1 MSVGFVGGQAQ
12 ATGLAGL
19 GTDFEALDLM
29 GDLRRPLAWPARAAS
44 QVRTLQLPV
53 PAGVEPAGTVVLA
66 GLVGV
71 LARYTAQGEVVLG
84 RSSGGSVLRVG
95 VADDPAFGDLVSR
108 VGEAWAAPVV
118 TAGVLGPVAVGLVDG
133 PVAEVGPDV
142 VDVDLLV
149 TIASDGSGLRVDY
162 AAEGFST
169 DWARGLLDQTGTLLS
184 AGMCEPDVP
193 LSGLPL
199 LGTAERDRLLAW
211 GRGPSCPVPGEPLH
225 ELVLEWARRTPDA
238 VAGVADGEVVTYGE
252 LARRSELL
260 ARYLRAVG
268 VGVGDV
274 VSLAL
279 DRSIWTLVATLA
291 VLRAGAA
298 YTPMDVSWPAER
310 MKMLLADHGAQV
322 VLTVGE
328 VAHRIPRPDGV
339 RVVALDHD
347 WPAVEAVEAVDLPVV
362 DASQPAFVIYTSGST
377 GTPKGVVLSHD
388 KLTNFVTWMRDE
400 CAVGPDSRMLHCCAP
415 VFDVALGEIYTALA
429 SGARVVVCSRD
440 DLLDARRLTELIA
453 KEQTTH
459 AFCPPTNLAAVD
471 PADCPSM
478 SCVTLAGEP
487 IPPRM
492 AQRWMAAGARLINA
506 YGPAEASVA
515 CTWFDAK
522 AGWGGAYVPIGWPM
536 PNRQIRVVDPN
547 LDLVPMG
554 VPGEILI
561 TGAGVADSYLNRPE
575 LTAQRFVTD
584 PYGGGVAYRT
594 GDLGRWNA
602 SGALEILAR
611 MDHQVKVN
619 GIRIELGEIE
629 AVLEQHPDVGTA
641 VVVRREDR
649 GVARLVG
656 YVTGRDGRAPAVSEL
671 REHAA
676 TVLPSYMVP
685 AVIMVLERFPVG
697 GTGKINRRALPEPGS
712 QRPDLGVAYV
722 EAATAEERL
731 VTGVFASVLD
741 IDPVGTEDSF
751 FALGGTS
758 LQSAAVAAAIDE
770 AADVVVPVSQIHRT
784 PTPHGLARWL
794 ATAPR
799 RPRAEPE
806 PPVTGRPAPTGPV
819 PLTPSVAKCLVL
831 PFELVCPTTWWIE
844 GELDLRALMAAL
856 GDVHRR
862 HEALYARYRRV
873 DPPVAII
880 PPNPGM
886 PQLRLLTDAASE
898 QEALDQ
904 LAEAVQQ
911 PLDYTQGRNWRAAL
925 IREKSTNRVLFGI
938 GIHHIAFDGWS
949 HTLLVRDLSHAYTAR
964 LSGAAPVWA
973 RPAPTLRQSYDEYTR
988 LREAADLDA
997 QRAYWRE
1004 QLRGLARQGEGR
1016 PQELVEQTPIWG
1028 PRTGHIVAVPAD
1040 VLDRWDRAGREQRF
1054 SRSTYFA
1061 AAYASALRTIHQQD
1075 DIALLMIV
1083 AQRGSRILDSAFTS
1097 RIGSNCLRVRFD
1109 SPEKNLVRTLQQTVD
1124 RLMAAQDVTFLEM
1137 TTDPVLGMSREVINS
1152 LPSFAYQ
1159 DNLVLPLKL
1168 PGCRTEEVV
1177 DPYAREWSGGCV
1189 AEVLPGNGGALL
1201 RVTIRTDLVPTPV
1214 AEMLATNMLRFL
1226 EAGPEAADQAD

>member
-1 MSVGFVGGQAQ
+1 MSVGFVGGRAGV
-12 ATGLAGL
+12 AGPGTGY
-19 GTDFEALDLM
+19 EVLDLM
-29 GDLRRPLAWPARAAS
+29 GDLRRPLTWPARAAS
-44 QVRTLQLPV
+44 ALRTLAPPDLACP
-53 PAGVEPAGTVVLA
+53 EPAGLVVLA

-71 LARYTAQGEVVLG
+71 LARYTGQEEVALG
-84 RSSGGSVLRVG
+84 LSAGGSVVRVG
-95 VADDPAFGDLVSR
+95 VADDPGFGELVSR
-108 VGEAWAAPVV
+108 VGVAWSAPVAG
-118 TAGVLGPVAVGLVDG
+118 AGVVGPVAVDLVDG
-133 PVAEVGPDV
+133 PVADVGPET
-142 VDVDLLV
+142 VDVDLVV
-149 TIASDGSGLRVDY
+149 TVASDGSGLRVDH
-162 AAEGFST
+162 AAEGFSA
-169 DWARGLLDQTGTLLS
+169 DWVRGLLDQTVTLSS
-184 AGMCEPDVP
+184 AGVREPGVP

-199 LGTAERDRLLAW
+199 LGTAERERLLAW
-211 GRGPSCPVPGEPLH
+211 GRGPVRPVPGEPLH
-225 ELVLEWARRTPDA
+225 ELVLTWARRTPDA

-260 ARYLRAVG
+260 ARHLRSAG

-279 DRSIWTLVATLA
+279 DRSMWTLVATLA

-310 MKMLLADHGAQV
+310 MRMLLADHGARV

-328 VAHRIPRPDGV
+328 VAPRVPRPDGV
-339 RVVALDHD
+339 RVIALDDD
-347 WPAVEAVEAVDLPVV
+347 WPAVEAAEAVELPVV
-362 DASQPAFVIYTSGST
+362 DASRPAFVIYTSGST
-377 GTPKGVVLSHD
+377 GTPKGVVLTHD
-388 KLTNFVTWMRDE
+388 KLTTFVTWMRDE

-415 VFDVALGEIYTALA
+415 VFDVALGEIYTALT

-453 KEQTTH
+453 KERTTH

-487 IPPRM
+487 VPPRM
-492 AQRWMAAGARLINA
+492 AHRWMAAGTRLINA

-515 CTWFDAK
+515 CTWFDAS
-522 AGWGGAYVPIGWPM
+522 AGWDGAYVPIGWPM
-536 PNRQIRVVDPN
+536 PNRQVRVVDAN
-547 LDLVPMG
+547 LGLVPMG

-561 TGAGVADSYLNRPE
+561 TGAGVADSYLNRPD

-584 PYGGGVAYRT
+584 PYGGGIAYRT

-656 YVTGRDGRAPAVSEL
+656 YVTGRDGRNPAVTEL

-676 TVLPSYMVP
+676 AVLPSYMVP
-685 AVIMVLERFPVG
+685 AVIMVLDRFPVG
-697 GTGKINRRALPEPGS
+697 GTGKIDRRALPEPGS

-722 EAATAEERL
+722 EAATDEERL
-731 VTGVFASVLD
+731 VTAVFADVLG
-741 IDPVGTEDSF
+741 IDPVGTGDSF

-784 PTPHGLARWL
+784 PTPRGLAQWL
-794 ATAPR
+794 TTAPR
-799 RPRAEPE
+799 RSTAEPE
-806 PPVTGRPAPTGPV
+806 PPVTGRPGPAGPV
-819 PLTPSVAKCLVL
+819 PLTLSVGKFVWL
-831 PFELVCPTTWWIE
+831 PFDLVCPTTWWIE

-873 DPPVAII
+873 DPPVAVV

-886 PQLRLLTDAASE
+886 PALRLLTDATSE

-925 IREKSTNRVLFGI
+925 IRERSTGRILFGI

-949 HTLLVRDLSHAYTAR
+949 HALLVRDLGHAYTAR
-964 LSGAAPVWA
+964 LAGRAPGWD
-973 RPAPTLRQSYDEYTR
+973 RPAPTLRQFYDEHTR
-988 LREAADLDA
+988 LRAATDLDA
-997 QRAYWRE
+997 QRDYWRA

-1016 PQELVEQTPIWG
+1016 PQSLLEQTPTWG
-1028 PRTGHIVAVPAD
+1028 PRTGHIVAVSPE
-1040 VLDRWDRAGREQRF
+1040 VLDRWDRAGREHRF

-1061 AAYASALRTIHQQD
+1061 AAYAWALRAIHQQD

-1083 AQRGSRILDSAFTS
+1083 AQRGSRILDSTFTS
-1097 RIGSNCLRVRFD
+1097 RISSNCLRVRFD
-1109 SPEKNLVRTLQQTVD
+1109 GPEKDLIRAVQRTAD
-1124 RLMAAQDVTFLEM
+1124 GLMAAQDVSFVEM
-1137 TTDPVLGMSREVINS
+1137 TTDPVLGMSREVANS

-1159 DNLVLPLKL
+1159 DNLVLPLDL

-1177 DPYAREWSGGCV
+1177 EPYAREWSGSCV
-1189 AEVLPGNGGALL
+1189 AEVLPGDGGALL
-1201 RVTIRTDLVPTPV
+1201 RVTIRTDLVPAPV
-1214 AEMLATNMLRFL
+1214 AEMLATTMLRFL
-1226 EAGPEAADQAD
+1226 EAGPEAADEAR

>member
-1 MSVGFVGGQAQ
+1 MSVGFVDGRAPT
-12 ATGLAGL
+12 TGVAGP
-19 GTDFEALDLM
+19 GADHEALDLM
-29 GDLRRPLAWPARAAS
+29 GDLRRPLVWPARAAS
-44 QVRTLQLPV
+44 RLRTLELPG
-53 PAGVEPAGTVVLA
+53 PAGPGPAGLVVLA

-71 LARYTAQGEVVLG
+71 LARYTGQEEVALG
-84 RSSGGSVLRVG
+84 LSSGGSVLRVG
-95 VADDPAFGDLVSR
+95 VADDPAFGELVSR
-108 VGEAWAAPVV
+108 VAAAWTAPVAG
-118 TAGVLGPVAVGLVDG
+118 AGVMGPVAVALVDG
-133 PVAEVGPDV
+133 PVAAVGPET
-142 VDVDLLV
+142 VDVDLV
-149 TIASDGSGLRVDY
+149 VSVASDGSGLRADH
-162 AAEGFST
+162 AAEGFSA
-169 DWARGLLDQTGTLLS
+169 DWVRGLLDQTATLVS
-184 AGMCEPDVP
+184 AGVREPGTP

-199 LGTAERDRLLAW
+199 LGTAERERLLAW
-211 GRGPSCPVPGEPLH
+211 GRGPVRPVPDEPLH
-225 ELVLEWARRTPDA
+225 ELVLRWARRTPDA
-238 VAGVADGEVVTYGE
+238 VAGVADGEVVTYAE

-260 ARYLRAVG
+260 ARYLRSAG

-279 DRSIWTLVATLA
+279 DRSMRTLVATLA

-310 MKMLLADHGAQV
+310 MRMLLADHGARV

-328 VAHRIPRPDGV
+328 VAPRIPRPDGV
-339 RVVALDHD
+339 RVVALDDD
-347 WPAVEAVEAVDLPVV
+347 WAAVEAAEAIELPVV
-362 DASQPAFVIYTSGST
+362 EASRPAFVIYTSGST
-377 GTPKGVVLSHD
+377 GAPKGVVLTHD

-415 VFDVALGEIYTALA
+415 VFDVALGEIYTALT

-453 KEQTTH
+453 KEETTH

-487 IPPRM
+487 VPPRM
-492 AQRWMAAGARLINA
+492 ARRWMAAGARLINA
-506 YGPAEASVA
+506 YGPAEAAVA
-515 CTWFDAK
+515 CTWFDASE
-522 AGWGGAYVPIGWPM
+522 GWGGAYVPIGRPM
-536 PNRQIRVVDPN
+536 PNRQIRVVDAN
-547 LDLVPMG
+547 LGLVPMG

-561 TGAGVADSYLNRPE
+561 TGAGVADSYLNRPD

-584 PYGGGVAYRT
+584 PHGGGIAYRT

-656 YVTGRDGRAPAVSEL
+656 YVTGRDGRNPVVTAL
-671 REHAA
+671 RAHAA
-676 TVLPSYMVP
+676 GVLPPYMVP
-685 AVIMVLERFPVG
+685 AVIMVLDRFPVG
-697 GTGKINRRALPEPGS
+697 GTGKIDRRALPEPGS
-712 QRPDLGVAYV
+712 QRPDVGVDYV
-722 EAATAEERL
+722 EAATDEERL
-731 VTGVFASVLD
+731 VAGVFATVLG
-741 IDPVGTEDSF
+741 IDRVGTRDSF

-758 LQSAAVAAAIDE
+758 LQSAAVAAAVDE

-784 PTPHGLARWL
+784 PTPHGLAHWL
-794 ATAPR
+794 TTAPR
-799 RPRAEPE
+799 RPMAEPE
-806 PPVTGRPAPTGPV
+806 PPGTGRPGPTGPV
-819 PLTPSVAKCLVL
+819 PLTLSVGKFVWL
-831 PFELVCPTTWWIE
+831 PFDLVCPATWWIE

-862 HEALYARYRRV
+862 HEALHARYRRV
-873 DPPVAII
+873 DPPVAVV
-880 PPNPGM
+880 PPNPGK
-886 PQLRLLTDAASE
+886 PPLRLLTDATSE

-925 IREKSTNRVLFGI
+925 VRERSTGRILFGV

-949 HTLLVRDLSHAYTAR
+949 HGLLVRDLGRAYAAR
-964 LSGAAPVWA
+964 LAGRAPTWD
-973 RPAPTLRQSYDEYTR
+973 RPAPTLRQFYDEHTR
-988 LREAADLDA
+988 LRAATDLDA
-997 QRAYWRE
+997 QRDYWRE

-1016 PQELVEQTPIWG
+1016 PQSLLEQTPTWG
-1028 PRTGHIVAVPAD
+1028 PRTGHVVAVPPE
-1040 VLDRWDRAGREQRF
+1040 VLDRWDRAAREHRF

-1083 AQRGSRILDSAFTS
+1083 AQRGSRILDSTFTS
-1097 RIGSNCLRVRFD
+1097 RITSNCLRVRFD
-1109 SPEKNLVRTLQQTVD
+1109 GPEKNLIRAVQHTAD
-1124 RLMAAQDVTFLEM
+1124 GLMAAQDVSFVEM
-1137 TTDPVLGMSREVINS
+1137 TTDPVLGMSREVANS

-1159 DNLVLPLKL
+1159 DNLVPPLEL

-1177 DPYAREWSGGCV
+1177 DPYAREWSGSCV
-1189 AEVLPGNGGALL
+1189 AEVLPGAAGALL
-1201 RVTIRTDLVPTPV
+1201 RVTIRTDLVPPPV
-1214 AEMLATNMLRFL
+1214 AEMLAAAMLRFL
-1226 EAGPEAADQAD
+1226 EAGPGAADEAR